1 MLSDSEKKTVIPMLQ
16 EVPLFSSLDKK
27 ALGRIA
33 NSATKRVFEEGE
45 VITQEG
51 EMGVTF
57 YLILNGSV
65 EVKRGKRVLAELGR
79 KQFFGEMA
87 LFDNQPRS
95 ADVVATSETTCI
107 LLTSWDL
114 MGVISANPK
123 IAQRVIAELAR
134 RLRETNKSLS
144 E

>member
-16 EVPLFSSLDKK
+16 DVPLFSSLDKK

-33 NSATKRVFEEGE
+33 NSSTKRAFKEGE
-45 VITQEG
+45 VITKEG
-51 EMGVTF
+51 EIGVTF

-65 EVKRGKRVLAELGR
+65 EVRRGKRVLAKLGR
-79 KQFFGEMA
+79 REFFGEMA